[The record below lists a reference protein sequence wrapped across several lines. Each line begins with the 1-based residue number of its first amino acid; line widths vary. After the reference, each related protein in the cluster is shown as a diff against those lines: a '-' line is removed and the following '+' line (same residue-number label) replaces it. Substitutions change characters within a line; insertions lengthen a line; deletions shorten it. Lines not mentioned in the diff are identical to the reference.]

1 MRSSSDRSLSGLL
14 YRCLQFDYLRLSESK
29 EKEQFTELPLCLIRQ
44 KYDGVAGG
52 KAFVDNLIASYLASK
67 HLLPQILEPNPTGRH
82 TQTPQPMHI
91 PGQTGK
97 KHPQSDD
104 KEMRLYK
111 IFDSIKSSSA

>member
-1 MRSSSDRSLSGLL
+1 MLRFEFLKAFLL
-14 YRCLQFDYLRLSESK
+14 DKDNLATIQVEPYYEELLGSLSESK

-52 KAFVDNLIASYLASK
+52 KAFVDNLIAS
-67 HLLPQILEPNPTGRH
+67 
-82 TQTPQPMHI
+82 
-91 PGQTGK
+91 QTGK